1 MRGTPSQ
8 VGRKLRSGG
17 PASIPG
23 TPFNTAL
30 RAPLADKETVE
41 GLALM
46 RLAVKSS
53 TPAELTAMLKA
64 DTERRGPIVKSIGF
78 TAES

>member
-1 MRGTPSQ
+1 
-8 VGRKLRSGG
+8 
-17 PASIPG
+17 
-23 TPFNTAL
+23 
-30 RAPLADKETVE
+30 VE

-46 RLAVKSS
+46 RLAAKSS
-53 TPAELTAMLKA
+53 TPAELRAMLKA